1 LITCGEQ
8 RAALACVRSLGRAGH
23 EIWVVSS
30 HGRSLAGASRYA
42 RREIACG
49 DPLRDPGG
57 YRAAVARL
65 VGEAGVEVVIP
76 VTEPALLA
84 LLAAPDALAPA
95 RIPFPDL
102 ATFERVSDKAAVMAE
117 AHEVGIA
124 VPRQVVLASADD
136 ASTQLS
142 RHGET
147 PAVLKPARSVHRGT
161 KLAVSY
167 VDAGEDVWQ
176 RAAALPEAAFPL
188 LVQQRVVGP
197 GTGVFLLRW
206 GGQTHAAFAHRR
218 IREKPPSGGVSVLR
232 ESIALDPALEAA
244 ATALLDR
251 LGWNGVAMVE
261 FKVDAATGVPY
272 LMEINGRFWGS
283 LQLAIDAGVDF
294 PRLLVEA
301 AAGAPPPKRARYR
314 LGVRSRWLLGDLDH
328 LLLRL
333 TRSRSRL
340 DLPEGAPG
348 RVATLFGFLRAF
360 LPPNRHEVLRWNDP
374 RPFAREVR
382 AWVAAL
388 GR

>member
-1 LITCGEQ
+1 M
-8 RAALACVRSLGRAGH
+8 RSLGHAGH
-23 EIWVVSS
+23 EILVASS
-30 HGRSLAGASRYA
+30 RGRSLAGASRYA
-42 RREIACG
+42 SREAACG
-49 DPLRDPGG
+49 DPLRDPEG
-57 YRAAVARL
+57 YRTAVAQL
-65 VGEAGVEVVIP
+65 VGEGGIEFVIP

-84 LLAAPDALAPA
+84 LLAAPEALAPA
-95 RIPFPDL
+95 RVPFPDL
-102 ATFERVSDKAAVMAE
+102 AAFRRVSDKAAVMAE
-117 AHEVGIA
+117 AQQVGIA
-124 VPRQVVLASADD
+124 VPTQVVLASADD
-136 ASTQLS
+136 AATLLP
-142 RHGET
+142 RRGET
-147 PAVLKPARSVHRGT
+147 PAVLKPARSVHRGA

-206 GGQTHAAFAHRR
+206 QGQTRAAFAHRR

-232 ESIALDPALEAA
+232 ESVALDPALEAH

-301 AAGAPPPKRARYR
+301 ANGAPTPAPPHYR
-314 LGVRSRWLLGDLDH
+314 LGVRSRWLMGDLDH

-333 TRSRSRL
+333 TRSRRSL
-340 DLPEGAPG
+340 HLPESAPG
-348 RVATLFGFLRAF
+348 RLATLFGFLRAF

-374 RPFAREVR
+374 RPFVREVR
-382 AWVAAL
+382 TWVAAL